1 MKHEILR
8 KSFDITFYLLVMTLC
23 FNTIKCGKVTVKHN
37 LLPSNYLYKRFFFA
51 PSRNN
56 KKPTDFKNELKISRF
71 LYKIFF
77 TTCLPLIRSSS
88 FRRVLLQHL
97 LELPVKEWGGG
108 EEAEGD
114 GQENAR
120 CLEVAGESEEIACW
134 DVDHDVAHEG
144 NPHH

>member
-8 KSFDITFYLLVMTLC
+8 ESFDVTFYLFIKTFC
-23 FNTIKCGKVTVKHN
+23 FNTIKCGKVTIKHN
-37 LLPSNYLYKRFFFA
+37 LLPFIRDSFLRH
-51 PSRNN
+51 RV
-56 KKPTDFKNELKISRF
+56 TTKNRLTLRTNLKSVGFYIT
-71 LYKIFF
+71 IFF
-77 TTCLPLIRSSS
+77 TTYLPLIRSSS
-88 FRRVLLQHL
+88 FRRVLFQHL

-114 GQENAR
+114 GQEDAR
-120 CLEVAGESEEIACW
+120 CLEVAGESEEISCW